1 MLRHWAMVLL
11 LQPALLLAQSSSPE
25 SFRIGRFDGDSW
37 TVTDVQPVSES
48 EAQVRFIN
56 IYPACGTYHVNEDE
70 QVLEAPV
77 QKLAGS
83 AALCIPEKELARKIA
98 LQHRKTRPSG
108 SDGAQIISAR
118 CGSDVLVH
126 RLPSS
131 ETSNAEAPQ
140 EASARTAAL
149 FTLADDIRAR
159 YKKETGYDPFECRH
173 DCVAERLQKRA
184 AREQAAIDI
193 SSGEYDL
200 VFPDIPLAMQ
210 KDGQAKLSL
219 AMPSPEEATRPEMDF
234 GEIEN
239 AAELGF
245 EKVEDVAYPQMAR
258 IAHIEGDV
266 RIDLGIDVPS
276 GKVVSTTPVSGHPL
290 LQRAVADAATQWAF
304 SHPYFGPNPLPVMV
318 HFKLRCPLIVET
330 SQSVI
335 AASKKN
341 KPRSHNEWPPIRPV
355 EVSRTLNNKTTIADT
370 PFFLSIKDVHR
381 VTIYRLE
388 CHNGN
393 YENGS
398 KINFSGDFQCALF
411 AIKNGSRVSGNL
423 LATNTKDELST
434 EWWNRGRMRSAQLRG
449 KCLDYP
455 DYSTDRIFKLRGM
468 RLTLRFTKMKWGRNK
483 SREHGPVLT
492 GFTFTF
498 KAVPDESAHTANADV
513 VGAPAPPASCYP

>member
-1 MLRHWAMVLL
+1 MAIPGPSQTCSLYQSLKLRSASSTSILPAEPTTSTRMSRYWKRQYRNWPGAPRYASRKKNLPGRSLFSIGRLGLLGLMVLKSSRRAAAQMFWCIGCHRARHQMLKLHKRL
-11 LQPALLLAQSSSPE
+11 LPGPQRSSHWQTTFAPATRRKQDTIRSSAGMIASPNGCRNALPGNRPQS
-25 SFRIGRFDGDSW
+25 
-37 TVTDVQPVSES
+37 
-48 EAQVRFIN
+48 
-56 IYPACGTYHVNEDE
+56 
-70 QVLEAPV
+70 
-77 QKLAGS
+77 
-83 AALCIPEKELARKIA
+83 
-98 LQHRKTRPSG
+98 
-108 SDGAQIISAR
+108 ISAL
-118 CGSDVLVH
+118 G
-126 RLPSS
+126 
-131 ETSNAEAPQ
+131 
-140 EASARTAAL
+140 
-149 FTLADDIRAR
+149 
-159 YKKETGYDPFECRH
+159 
-173 DCVAERLQKRA
+173 
-184 AREQAAIDI
+184 
-193 SSGEYDL
+193 YDL

-434 EWWNRGRMRSAQLRG
+434 EWWNRGRTRSAQLRG

>member
-1 MLRHWAMVLL
+1 MVLL
-11 LQPALLLAQSSSPE
+11 VQPALLLTQSSTPE
-25 SFRIGRFDGDSW
+25 SFRIGAFDGDSW
-37 TVTDVQPVSES
+37 TITDVQPVSEF
-48 EAQVRFIN
+48 EAQVRFIK

-83 AALCIPEKELARKIA
+83 AALCMPEKELARKIA
-98 LQHRKTRPSG
+98 LQRSKTRPSG
-108 SDGAQIISAR
+108 SAGAQIISAR
-118 CGSDVLVH
+118 CGSDLLVH

-131 ETSNAEAPQ
+131 ETSSDESRQ
-140 EASARTAAL
+140 KASSRIAAI
-149 FTLADDIRAR
+149 FTLADDIGAR
-159 YKKETGYDPFECRH
+159 YRKETGYDPFGCRH
-173 DCVAERLQKRA
+173 DCVAERLQKRSA
-184 AREQAAIDI
+184 LEQAAIDI

-200 VFPDIPLAMQ
+200 VLPDIPLEMR

-219 AMPSPEEATRPEMDF
+219 AMPSPEEATSAETDF

-239 AAELGF
+239 SAELGL
-245 EKVEDVAYPQMAR
+245 EKVENVLYPQMAR

-266 RIDLGIDVPS
+266 RIELGIDEPS
-276 GKVVSTTPVSGHPL
+276 GRVLSTAPVSGHPL
-290 LQRAVADAATQWAF
+290 LQRTVEDAARQWTF
-304 SHPYFGPNPLPVMV
+304 SHPYSGPNPLPVMV

-335 AASKKN
+335 AARKKN
-341 KPRSHNEWPPIRPV
+341 KPRSHNEWPPIRQV
-355 EVSRTLNNKTTIADT
+355 EVSRTFNNKTTIADT

-423 LATNTKDELST
+423 LAANTKDELST

-483 SREHGPVLT
+483 SREHGPVLI

-498 KAVPDESAHTANADV
+498 KAVPDESAHTANPDV